1 MGNEYSWNLLMVNDL
16 DYDAF
21 LKEACPPLDL
31 AWRKYRRRAARRR
44 VRDRINE
51 LGLADYQSYL
61 NILRENGEEAAR
73 FPDRIRL
80 TLSRFFREK
89 ERWEA
94 LASSGIPSLLE
105 ESPSPLFKVWSA
117 GCCGGEEP
125 YSLALLW
132 RDQLEEKYP
141 GQPIV
146 ITATDIDEPSLQRA
160 SEGRYETP
168 SLREIPEGIRQRW
181 FHRDE
186 SLFRLD
192 MRVKELVN
200 FERRNLLDGEPV
212 GGMDLVLCRYFVFT
226 YYRGARRLAAVK
238 RLWESTRPG
247 GLLMIGRKEGLTPE
261 DRTFFEP
268 WEEKNGLF
276 RRSETCRP

>member
-1 MGNEYSWNLLMVNDL
+1 MVNDL

-21 LKEACPPLDL
+21 LKEACLDL

-132 RDQLEEKYP
+132 RDQLEGQYP

-146 ITATDIDEPSLQRA
+146 ITATDIDEPSLQRPRKGVTRPLP
-160 SEGRYETP
+160 SGRSPKDTP
-168 SLREIPEGIRQRW
+168 KVVPPRWKPLPAGHESQGAGELRKKEPPRRRAGWRDGSGSLP
-181 FHRDE
+181 
-186 SLFRLD
+186 LFRLHLLSGSKTAGCRQKAVGID
-192 MRVKELVN
+192 PP
-200 FERRNLLDGEPV
+200 RRPSHD
-212 GGMDLVLCRYFVFT
+212 
-226 YYRGARRLAAVK
+226 
-238 RLWESTRPG
+238 RP
-247 GLLMIGRKEGLTPE
+247 
-261 DRTFFEP
+261 
-268 WEEKNGLF
+268 
-276 RRSETCRP
+276 

>member
-1 MGNEYSWNLLMVNDL
+1 MVNDL
-16 DYDAF
+16 EYDAF

-31 AWRKYRRRAARRR
+31 AWRKYRRRVARRR
-44 VRDRINE
+44 VRDRMRE
-51 LGLADYQSYL
+51 LGLVDYRSYL
-61 NILRENGEEAAR
+61 DVLRKNGEEASR

-89 ERWEA
+89 DRWES
-94 LASSGIPSLLE
+94 LAGSGIPYLLE
-105 ESPSPLFKVWSA
+105 QSPSPVLRAWSA

-125 YSLALLW
+125 YSVALLW
-132 RDQLEEKYP
+132 RDRFEERYP
-141 GQPIV
+141 GRRIR

-160 SEGRYETP
+160 AKACYEFP
-168 SLREIPEGIRQRW
+168 SLREIPEEIRQRW

-192 MRVKELVN
+192 RRVKELVI
-200 FERRNLLDGEPV
+200 FEKRNLLDRRACYGV
-212 GGMDLVLCRYFVFT
+212 DLVLCRYFVFT
-226 YYRGARRLAAVK
+226 YYRGARRRAAVK

-261 DRTFFEP
+261 DRTLFKP
-268 WEEKNGLF
+268 WKEESGLF
-276 RRSETCRP
+276 RRT